1 MTPSLRL
8 AEQAPKT
15 TESEKRRKK
24 REISLLCHE
33 SQRCRPLAL
42 TQIFLLSFVQR
53 IYWSSCFFFFS
64 FSLFSSFLSVSLS
77 LSISLCVWLLREPAP
92 PHLLN
97 PFHSLFHASFCVL
110 HPPPVFFLLLH
121 HYQFLSQSPHGRS
134 PKESSIWWVEGESL
148 H

>member
-53 IYWSSCFFFFS
+53 IYWSSCFFF
-64 FSLFSSFLSVSLS
+64 SLFLCSLLFSLS
-77 LSISLCVWLLREPAP
+77 LSLSLYLALCVATKRARPSTSP
-92 PHLLN
+92 KPI
-97 PFHSLFHASFCVL
+97 PFSLPRLVL
-110 HPPPVFFLLLH
+110 CPSPTPRLFPPPPPLPISFPITTREI
-121 HYQFLSQSPHGRS
+121 SQRVVDLVGR
-134 PKESSIWWVEGESL
+134 G
-148 H
+148 